1 MNVDNP
7 RHVLAN
13 IGANYPHPLPSD
25 TGMSTLISPETLATV
40 FPS

>member
-7 RHVLAN
+7 RHALAN
-13 IGANYPHPLPSD
+13 IGANYPAPLSSD
-25 TGMSTLISPETLATV
+25 TGMSPLISPETPVTV